1 MVKQFRE
8 AQDVEEVISPTRL
21 QTVDHQRPDGNAL
34 VEASFDG
41 HRVMDAAVEPGRGSL
56 EARFMELLGEIGSPQ
71 VKLEMA
77 GELDPAIV
85 RPGDGSDYLGV
96 VMPMRL

>member
-41 HRVMDAAVEPGRGSL
+41 HRVMDAAVEPGRGRL
-56 EARFMELLGEIGSPQ
+56 LRRLPEGAELARAPL
-71 VKLEMA
+71 
-77 GELDPAIV
+77 
-85 RPGDGSDYLGV
+85 GDGVLIGEREITEEVCEHVRRSRRGDR
-96 VMPMRL
+96 MP